1 MEKGKSGK
9 QKIFITEGK
18 NMKMKYTEKAIN
30 IKGLLVT

>member
-18 NMKMKYTEKAIN
+18 NRKMKYTEKN
-30 IKGLLVT
+30 IKGLLAT

>member
-18 NMKMKYTEKAIN
+18 NMKMKYTEKN
-30 IKGLLVT
+30 IKGLLAT